1 MSIKKKLNKNFFK
14 KEYFNILYSLI
25 MPSFVVGQVA
35 FKIILILIILSSLIS
50 FNFKIF
56 SINKNKLN
64 FLFFVLILY
73 LIFNSLLIS
82 NIYHEYNNR
91 YLTFIGIFLF
101 YLTSDYAYKNKII
114 NLKYIFKIQIL
125 FFFLIYIDTIYQII
139 FLKDL
144 FGYDYYF
151 AYDRFAGPFGDEFI
165 LGSFMSFFLI
175 PCFLIYSKDKFH
187 LLSNKIFLIIFGLIS
202 IYIALKTGE
211 RIAFMTI
218 LLQIFLLITIFNF
231 KHKSRYILL
240 TISSLCIAIPI
251 LASDESIKKKYTHFY
266 QILFNYESLMVD
278 NKKENVQIN
287 PIGFFNSQ
295 TGAHFLTAAEIWKNY
310 PIFGVG
316 VKNFR
321 YESQKDYY
329 SKIKSHHAMQRSST
343 HPHNFQLELLSETG
357 LLGFLL
363 FNTFLIF
370 IFYKVIYKIKEN
382 KNKNYLLIIFSII
395 ILSKYFP
402 IKTDSSLYSSS
413 LGLLF
418 WIFIVYLLIQ
428 INNKLIS

>member
-139 FLKDL
+139 F
-144 FGYDYYF
+144 F
-151 AYDRFAGPFGDEFI
+151 
-165 LGSFMSFFLI
+165 
-175 PCFLIYSKDKFH
+175 IYSIDK
-187 LLSNKIFLIIFGLIS
+187 SSIFMI
-202 IYIALKTGE
+202 KTFFE
-211 RIAFMTI
+211 VF
-218 LLQIFLLITIFNF
+218 
-231 KHKSRYILL
+231 
-240 TISSLCIAIPI
+240 
-251 LASDESIKKKYTHFY
+251 
-266 QILFNYESLMVD
+266 
-278 NKKENVQIN
+278 NKK
-287 PIGFFNSQ
+287 
-295 TGAHFLTAAEIWKNY
+295 
-310 PIFGVG
+310 
-316 VKNFR
+316 
-321 YESQKDYY
+321 
-329 SKIKSHHAMQRSST
+329 
-343 HPHNFQLELLSETG
+343 
-357 LLGFLL
+357 
-363 FNTFLIF
+363 
-370 IFYKVIYKIKEN
+370 VI
-382 KNKNYLLIIFSII
+382 
-395 ILSKYFP
+395 
-402 IKTDSSLYSSS
+402 
-413 LGLLF
+413 
-418 WIFIVYLLIQ
+418 
-428 INNKLIS
+428 ISA